1 MKPRVLGISGSLR
14 NGSHTRVLVEI
25 ALQWAERCG
34 ASTELIDL
42 REYPL
47 PIFEAHRQY
56 HADATVQTVI
66 GKIKAADCY
75 IVGTPEYHGCMSGAL
90 KNLFD
95 FVYTEISGKLFGVVA
110 ATGGSQ
116 GVSSLDNL
124 RACLLY
130 CHAWV
135 LPYNVAASQRDFNE
149 QGQLVNEQVLDRL
162 ARLGRDVAVYGPL
175 LVNQF
180 RSDLQLPADAPQ
192 SFAGWVQ

>member
-1 MKPRVLGISGSLR
+1 MAKVLGICGSLR
-14 NGSHTRVLVEI
+14 DHSHTRVLLEI
-25 ALQWAERCG
+25 ALQHARRCG
-34 ASTELIDL
+34 SEVELLDL

-47 PIFEAHRQY
+47 PLFEAHRQY
-56 HADATVQTVI
+56 DCNATVQKVVA
-66 GKIKAADCY
+66 KIKEADCY
-75 IVGTPEYHGCMSGAL
+75 LVGTPEYHGCMSGAL
-90 KNLFD
+90 KNFFD

-135 LPYNVAASQRDFNE
+135 LPYNVAASQRDFDDN
-149 QGQLVNEQVLDRL
+149 GRLVNEQVLDRL

-180 RSDLQLPADAPQ
+180 RADLELPPDAAQ
-192 SFAGWVQ
+192 SFAGWVR